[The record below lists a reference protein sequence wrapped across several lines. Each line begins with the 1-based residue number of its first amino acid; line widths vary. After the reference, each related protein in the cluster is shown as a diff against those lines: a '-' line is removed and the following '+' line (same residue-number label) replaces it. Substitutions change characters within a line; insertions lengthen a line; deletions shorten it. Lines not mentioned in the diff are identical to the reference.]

1 MDISKNFNV
10 TMKQFYITKKDGS
23 QEGPYDESGLAGRVQ
38 AGKYDADT
46 LVWSEGMETWEAL
59 GEHFSLPEQRVVI
72 PPPLP
77 PGVVPSLPD
86 DEPPPPP
93 LPKQKKINLEDI
105 GKTIKK
111 TAEDLNKV
119 GKNVAAA
126 AGQATGLE
134 RLDDFSFKH
143 FCKEIFRRHTLDE
156 VIDFFICGT
165 SRTTPPLQE
174 VSATWPAP
182 WIFSRILLFFTI
194 IYVGFCVAINEW
206 GNQNLVPGC
215 LFVGCFAI
223 PFCVAIFFYEMNVK
237 RDMPFFEIVKA
248 FMMGGLFSL
257 IITLFFFQYLGIFE
271 GAWWAGFM
279 EEPAKLLA
287 TLMIVSPMYRRGNIL
302 HGMAVGCAVGAGFAA
317 FETAGYVYRYMSVFD
332 DLHMAAALQSVDVIN
347 YTLTAHGIPK
357 GMSDEQFM
365 YNPDENVRL
374 MIRGVDPDTILWIR
388 GLYAPF
394 CHVIWSAITAG
405 AFWHVMSK
413 RENEPDR
420 KSWNVDISAI
430 SDKLTFGMFK
440 YSMNFSG
447 AANGEAHKNHLNIY
461 VLADYRFWA
470 IFACPV
476 LLHAI
481 WNSSILE
488 SWGIIR
494 NVGIGVAGWAIALL
508 LLQMG
513 IRQVRREKEN
523 LEQQAEAPSESET

>member
-1 MDISKNFNV
+1 
-10 TMKQFYITKKDGS
+10 MKQFYITKKDGS
-23 QEGPYDESGLAGRVQ
+23 QEGPYSEDGLAGRVQ
-38 AGKYDADT
+38 AGKYDGDT
-46 LVWSEGMETWEAL
+46 LVWCEGLETWEPL
-59 GEHFSLPEQRVVI
+59 GKHFSLPECNVVM

-77 PGVVPSLPD
+77 GA
-86 DEPPPPP
+86 EPPP

-105 GKTIKK
+105 GKTLKR
-111 TAEDLNKV
+111 TADDINKV
-119 GKNVAAA
+119 RKNVSAA
-126 AGQATGLE
+126 AGVATGLE
-134 RLDDFSFKH
+134 KLDDFSFKH

-156 VIDFFICGT
+156 VIDCFCSGT
-165 SRTTPPLQE
+165 RKTTPDLRE

-182 WIFSRILLFFTI
+182 WIFSRMLLFFCI
-194 IYVGFCVAINEW
+194 IYVGFCFALTQW
-206 GNQNLVPGC
+206 GNLNLVPGC

-248 FMMGGLFSL
+248 FMMGGIFSL
-257 IITLFFFQYLGIFE
+257 IITLFFFEYLGVFE

-317 FETAGYVYRYMSVFD
+317 FETAGYVYRYMSVFA
-332 DLHMAAALQSVDVIN
+332 DLHMAAALQSADIIK
-347 YTLTAHGIPK
+347 YTSSCHGVSV
-357 GMSDEQFM
+357 GMSIDEFM
-365 YNPDENVRL
+365 ANPYENIHL
-374 MIRGVDPDTILWIR
+374 MIRGVDPDSLLWMR

-394 CHVIWSAITAG
+394 CHVIWSAIAAG

-420 KSWNVDISAI
+420 KSWDIDITAI
-430 SDKLTFGMFK
+430 ADKLTFGLFK

-447 AANGEAHKNHLNIY
+447 AANGETQKNHLNMY
-461 VLADYRFWA
+461 VFADYRFWA
-470 IFACPV
+470 IFVCPV
-476 LLHAI
+476 LLHAF
-481 WNSSILE
+481 WNSPVLE

-494 NVGIGVAGWAIALL
+494 NVGIGVAGWGIALL

-513 IRQVRREKEN
+513 IRQVRREKES
-523 LEQQAEAPSESET
+523 LEPQEEDLSESEA